1 MESKIK
7 TIKYKDKILA
17 ILVKTKEIK
26 EPLEF
31 FYPDEFTLQAGIHNG
46 VKGGKALPHEHK
58 PFKKRSVEHP
68 QEIFYIQSGQMKV
81 DLYVNDKIV
90 KKVIMNPNDLLI
102 VNTGHGV
109 TFLKKTKLLEIK
121 QGPYRGKDQEKRMIK

>member
-1 MESKIK
+1 MKVR

-46 VKGGKALPHEHK
+46 VKGDKALPHEHK
-58 PFKKRSVEHP
+58 SFKKMAVEHP